1 MKRKLP
7 HYILLVALLATV
19 YLSGCGLPSPATEI
33 LNPVKPA
40 SMFVEYE
47 GHFCD
52 ASGKDKFAVGYF
64 GTDPLDTLVYIYI
77 VCHQKDTVYE
87 AAYPGK
93 WFLENADA
101 GTDSAN
107 VAHVHSKMRALAE
120 GKLMP
125 PLDSFEVAI
134 AGSQPLF
141 GIDLPGHLQSVLYY
155 SQADHKVHEL
165 Y

>member
-1 MKRKLP
+1 MKRKMP
-7 HYILLVALLATV
+7 HYISLAALLVTMCC
-19 YLSGCGLPSPATEI
+19 YGCGLTSPDKETLA
-33 LNPVKPA
+33 PVMPA
-40 SMFVEYE
+40 SMFVEHE

-52 ASGKDKFAVGYF
+52 GSGKDKFTVGYF
-64 GTDPLDTLVYIYI
+64 GTDPLDTLVYLYI

-93 WFLENADA
+93 WFLENANA

-107 VAHVHSKMRALAE
+107 VARVHSKMRALAE

-125 PLDSFEVAI
+125 PLDSFEVAV